1 MKDILGSTVVTKDSL
16 WNARNALF
24 EHSEALMKR
33 LDKKEVNKVL
43 REKLFH
49 DQFEDTRESL
59 IL

>member
-49 DQFEDTRESL
+49 D
-59 IL
+59 